1 MDTTKFLL
9 TILLEERL
17 RAAGKAS
24 KTTFHMFERYNM
36 FNKLKP
42 FVEEVEEHMQRMEEF
57 DLFDLSCI
65 DEILD
70 EIYVG
75 ELHWGK
81 IVTSLAVASKL
92 CSHFIRG
99 DRDELAYE
107 TINRVYYFLERKRI
121 THWIENEYLG
131 MTEKGQQKPSLD
143 RRNPFIQITKQLCLL
158 IAHIFKM
165 YNRI

>member
-24 KTTFHMFERYNM
+24 EKTFHMFERYNM

-99 DRDELAYE
+99 DRDALAYE
-107 TINRVYYFLERKRI
+107 TINRVYYFLERKKI
-121 THWIENEYLG
+121 TLWIDKEYQRVILKK
-131 MTEKGQQKPSLD
+131 EQKSLLD
-143 RRNPFIQITKQLCLL
+143 RNSLFIEVTKKTWLV
-158 IAHIFKM
+158 IAHIFSM
-165 YNRI
+165 YIRY